1 MVSILQMKHIQ
12 TILILVACCCTSVLA
27 RASDRSKQFG
37 IFPRGGAT
45 NTFRDVI
52 QISRQKQT
60 KGNTEASHA
69 SFKRKLRTRRQ
80 NFKLTDDRI
89 PFVSYHGFN
98 ANDIHDEFMVE
109 EESDSEDGASFISQ
123 SSSPYIFTRKEYE
136 YDLSQK
142 KKSEDSADRNKDTG
156 RYPIIYRYF
165 GRSRARSI
173 KSDSIP
179 FIIFGPSADNFKI
192 VSKILY
198 ARGFNVMV
206 CERTKEQKEKSRI
219 ERNKRS
225 SKNFFWTATNSDS
238 GNNLIEGEALT
249 DSVLNA
255 LKWNKAILV
264 GCDEEAILAL
274 EAVQN
279 LAPDRIAGLLLCGDL
294 SALEKYAKQISESE
308 VDANEPNTD
317 FNLDE
322 FLEENVNCP
331 FSIIWDGDA
340 SSWSTSRSELFH
352 SFSVSREQG
361 ETSRSVIIGGGLA
374 PHRRLPE
381 QFAWTLTR
389 FVENRVSTQINS
401 EDDDILMNHHDQ
413 ENDIELRHNAVVR
426 SIRQQ
431 MVWRR
436 IVPPRIAQKI
446 EEFFTSGSLL
456 VTGRVLATAIIYI
469 SLSRVGLFQYHN
481 LRGLRPIVMNNE
493 NLKNLQPKAKA
504 RIGALR
510 SCLSKHVPKLLSIPG
525 LILRNNSENKSSLVD
540 DRDASIAL
548 SLETT
553 EEDTEKDSS
562 ENRTDSDSN
571 DDKSNQSEA
580 NDGLRDEDNEIT
592 QIEPKKNTLEMFFLD
607 QIVS

>member
-52 QISRQKQT
+52 QISRQKQR
-60 KGNTEASHA
+60 KGFTEASHA

-136 YDLSQK
+136 YDPSQK
-142 KKSEDSADRNKDTG
+142 KKSEDSVDRSKDTG

-179 FIIFGPSADNFKI
+179 FIIFGPSADHFKI
-192 VSKILY
+192 SSKILS

-219 ERNKRS
+219 ERNKRL

-238 GNNLIEGEALT
+238 SNNLIEGEALT

-317 FNLDE
+317 FNLDD

-340 SSWSTSRSELFH
+340 SSWSTSRSEMFH
-352 SFSVSREQG
+352 SFSISRAQG

-389 FVENRVSTQINS
+389 FVENRVSTQMNS

-469 SLSRVGLFQYHN
+469 SISRVGLFQYHN

-493 NLKNLQPKAKA
+493 NLKNLQPKA

-525 LILRNNSENKSSLVD
+525 LILRTSSENKSSLVD

-580 NDGLRDEDNEIT
+580 NDGLRNEDNEIT
-592 QIEPKKNTLEMFFLD
+592 QIEPKKNTPESLFFFD

>member
-1 MVSILQMKHIQ
+1 MVSILQMKYIQ
-12 TILILVACCCTSVLA
+12 TILILVVCYCKSVSA
-27 RASDRSKQFG
+27 RALDRSKQFG

-45 NTFRDVI
+45 NSFRDVI
-52 QISRQKQT
+52 QISRQKQR
-60 KGNTEASHA
+60 KGDFEASPA
-69 SFKRKLRTRRQ
+69 SYKRKRLTRRQ

-98 ANDIHDEFMVE
+98 ANDIHDEFMAE
-109 EESDSEDGASFISQ
+109 EESDSEDGASLITS
-123 SSSPYIFTRKEYE
+123 SSSPYILTRKQYE
-136 YDLSQK
+136 YDPSQK
-142 KKSEDSADRNKDTG
+142 KSEVSVDRNKDTG

-173 KSDSIP
+173 RSDSIP
-179 FIIFGPSADNFKI
+179 FIIFGPSADHWKI
-192 VSKILY
+192 VSKILS

-219 ERNKRS
+219 ERNKRL
-225 SKNFFWTATNSDS
+225 SKNFFWTATNSDT
-238 GNNLIEGEALT
+238 GKNLIEGEALT

-264 GCDEEAILAL
+264 GCDEEAILAI

-294 SALEKYAKQISESE
+294 SALEKYAKQVSESE
-308 VDANEPNTD
+308 IDANEPNTD
-317 FNLDE
+317 FNLDA

-352 SFSVSREQG
+352 SFSVSRAQG
-361 ETSRSVIIGGGLA
+361 GTSRSVIIGGGLA

-401 EDDDILMNHHDQ
+401 EDDDILLNQHDQ

-436 IVPPRIAQKI
+436 ILPPKIAQKI

-469 SLSRVGLFQYHN
+469 SISRAGIFQYHN

-510 SCLSKHVPKLLSIPG
+510 SFLSKHVPKLLSIPG
-525 LILRNNSENKSSLVD
+525 LVLRNNGENKPSLID
-540 DRDASIAL
+540 DRDTSIAL

-553 EEDTEKDSS
+553 EEDTEKDSLGK
-562 ENRTDSDSN
+562 RTDSDIN

-580 NDGLRDEDNEIT
+580 NDELRDEGNEIT
-592 QIEPKKNTLEMFFLD
+592 QNKPKKNTPELFFLD